1 MNYGNQMSQFLDSVT
16 RHIRQSGSGGYIK
29 GMTDRDRVGGMV
41 ILPRCHDWGEAVRE
55 FAEVPIGADC
65 YFWYRARLAIWL
77 TLLTR
82 ELTYRVEFRFVL
94 K

>member
-1 MNYGNQMSQFLDSVT
+1 MNYGNQMSQYPSSGNWQA
-16 RHIRQSGSGGYIK
+16 RQSGSAPPIK
-29 GMTDRDRVGGMV
+29 RVTDGKRVGGMV
-41 ILPRCHDWGEAVRE
+41 ELPHCCDWGGAIRK

-65 YFWYRARLAIWL
+65 YFWYRARLAIWP

-82 ELTYRVEFRFVL
+82 QLRYRVEFRFVL